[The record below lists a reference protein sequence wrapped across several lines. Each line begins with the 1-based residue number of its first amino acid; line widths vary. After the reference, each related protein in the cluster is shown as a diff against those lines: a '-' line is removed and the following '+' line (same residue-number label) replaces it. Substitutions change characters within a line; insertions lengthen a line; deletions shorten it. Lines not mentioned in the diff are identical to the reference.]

1 MGRVFAF
8 ILMVFFL
15 QSLISQAQTR
25 QTLGLVLSGG
35 GAKGLAHIG
44 VLKAFEQEEIPIDY
58 ICGTS
63 MGAIIGGLYASG
75 YNLEEIEKIFLS
87 KDFDNLLFYNKDNN
101 THPLYYSPRQDASM
115 IKIKLGENLKP
126 IMPMGLVNPV
136 RLDYEFLNFFAD
148 ANKVCE
154 GDYDKLM
161 IPFFCVAT
169 NVNDK
174 EATIMRKGDLGKSIR
189 ASMTFPLFFAPIEID
204 GKMMCDGGIY
214 NNFPYKE
221 LEEFYA
227 PGVIVGSKVVN
238 NYDKPN
244 DEDII
249 LYIENLIAYDTK
261 YDIPENKGI
270 LIETPMTDI
279 DIMDFSKKQECINRG
294 YISAKKQIQKLRET
308 FKVRQSKE
316 ELRKKRE
323 TFNSHKD
330 KIIVGNIIIKGVDD
344 KEQKFFKRL
353 LTQNLH
359 SDTLNLD
366 NLKDN
371 YISLCSYN
379 SVQYVAPTLYY
390 DYFINQYVLELNI
403 KTKKTFGVGVGGMIS
418 TEPISNVFLGLNY
431 FSIGK
436 NAWQHT
442 TNFYFGRYY
451 RSFMYNVRWHLPNTN
466 FPMLVEGVVSSNRWN
481 FYRNINPFFEYSTT
495 NYMIQ
500 HENNAQIKMH
510 IPLSKKDKVV
520 FKVGYGFIDDDYFVK
535 DYILSTDTSD
545 NTTFR
550 HILLGVKKEYNSL
563 DNNSWPTNGV
573 YSKINVQYIHGK
585 ERFTAGNE
593 NNDYDKKYKHNHSWV
608 QINIENKFFT
618 AFTDKY
624 SVGFDT
630 KIFYSFQKLFYTKK
644 STLLNAGVY
653 APTLESFTSF
663 FPEYRAT
670 QYIAGGMEQ
679 VYKIGKFFTSSFSV
693 RLGAFAF
700 VPIRQI
706 LENNQGQPY
715 YGEFFQTFYPMFSLS
730 GVLSTKIGSLAL
742 SLSYHKRENN
752 NLNPWNISLNFGTI
766 IFNETNIDK

>member
-1 MGRVFAF
+1 MKRVFAV
-8 ILMVFFL
+8 ILIIF
-15 QSLISQAQTR
+15 SLYNLVLQAQTR

-44 VLKAFEQEEIPIDY
+44 VLKALEEEEIPIDY

-75 YNLEEIEKIFLS
+75 YGLEEIERIFLS

-101 THPLYYSPRQDASM
+101 THHLYYSPRQDASM
-115 IKIKLGENLKP
+115 IKIKLGDNLRP

-136 RLDYEFLNFFAD
+136 RLDYEFLNFFAS
-148 ANKVCE
+148 ANKICE
-154 GDYDKLM
+154 GDYSKLM

-174 EATIMRKGDLGKSIR
+174 ESTIMRKGDLGKSIR
-189 ASMTFPLFFAPIEID
+189 ASMTFPFFFAPIEID

-227 PGVIVGSKVVN
+227 PSVIVGSKVVN

-249 LYIENLIAYDTK
+249 LYMENLIAYDTK
-261 YDIPENKGI
+261 YDIPENKGM
-270 LIETPMTDI
+270 LIETIMTDI

-294 YISAKKQIQKLRET
+294 YVGAKKQIQKLKET
-308 FKVRQSKE
+308 FKARQTKE
-316 ELRKKRE
+316 ELTKKRE
-323 TFNSHKD
+323 AFNSHKD
-330 KIIVGNIIIKGVDD
+330 KIVVGNIIINGVGN

-359 SDTLNLD
+359 SDTLDLN

-379 SVQYVAPTLYY
+379 SVQSVAPTLYY

-418 TEPISNVFLGLNY
+418 TEPISNVFLGLDY

-436 NAWQHT
+436 NAWRHT
-442 TNFYFGRYY
+442 ANFYFGRYY
-451 RSFMYNVRWHLPNTN
+451 RSFMYDVRWHLPNTH
-466 FPMLVEGVVSSNRWN
+466 FPMLMEGLISLNRWN
-481 FYRNINPFFEYSTT
+481 FYRNKNPFFEYSAT
-495 NYMIQ
+495 NYMIK
-500 HENNAQIKMH
+500 HEDNVQVKMH
-510 IPLSKKDKVV
+510 IPLSTKDKIV
-520 FKVGYGFIDDDYFVK
+520 FKLGYGFIDDDYFIK
-535 DYILSTDTSD
+535 NYILSTDTLD
-545 NTTFR
+545 NTTFE
-550 HILLGVKKEYNSL
+550 HLVFGVKKEYNSL
-563 DNNSWPTNGV
+563 DNNNWPTNGF
-573 YSKINVQYIHGK
+573 YSKINVQYIQGK
-585 ERFTAGNE
+585 EKFTAGNE
-593 NNDYDKKYKHNHSWV
+593 NNDYDKKYQHNHSWA

-618 AFTDKY
+618 AFTNKY
-624 SVGFDT
+624 SIGFDT

-670 QYIAGGMEQ
+670 QYIAGGVEQ
-679 VYKIGKFFTSSFSV
+679 VYKVGEFFTGNFNV

-715 YGEFFQTFYPMFSLS
+715 YGEFFQAIYPIFSLS
-730 GVLSTKIGSLAL
+730 GVLSTKIGSLSL

-752 NLNPWNISLNFGTI
+752 NLNPWNISLSFGTI
-766 IFNETNIDK
+766 IFNNTTIDK